1 MFKFV
6 TLIKPIIVLKGSILP
21 HFRLNLLPYINYSY
35 QERLMLENT
44 LPQLEQLIEDII
56 AKNIQLKTQIAE
68 LEQTNTLLTDENET
82 LQLEALDG
90 EEKQKQTNDV
100 LSNLLGK
107 LQSA

>member
-1 MFKFV
+1 
-6 TLIKPIIVLKGSILP
+6 
-21 HFRLNLLPYINYSY
+21 
-35 QERLMLENT
+35 MLENT

-68 LEQTNTLLTDENET
+68 LEQTNTLLNDENET